1 MEKAFETDLAV
12 DPEVF
17 ECIETG
23 RLNEIGRFSPDK
35 LRPFVPVLARAGLL
49 HQSDGPGRSKS
60 SDFVQPILLNLIQNE
75 AANNIVTLLQ
85 IDYQS
90 LEMDVKKEVQLR

>member
-1 MEKAFETDLAV
+1 MDKMGELLEFV

-17 ECIETG
+17 ECIEIG
-23 RLNEIGRFSPDK
+23 NLDEIGKFSADQ

-49 HQSDGPGRSKS
+49 HQNETFGGKS
-60 SDFVQPILLNLIQNE
+60 VLDFVQPILLNLIQNE
-75 AANNIVTLLQ
+75 AVNNIVSLLQ

-90 LEMDVKKEVQLR
+90 LEIDVKKELQLR